1 MKYKI
6 CNVIIDET
14 DSERSSGIEMLK
26 EFNYFKKCPR
36 RINYQNHIKINIEI
50 VIEVLGSIGRGKI
63 FIIKYIIEKDLELKC
78 LQINRKMASKEFR
91 NRNDVSRNFC
101 FKNGLNN
108 FGIELKCHRNLILK
122 TCVNLVLE
130 LNYRR
135 NLITE

>member
-1 MKYKI
+1 MVGIYLSMKWMQ
-6 CNVIIDET
+6 
-14 DSERSSGIEMLK
+14 RSSGFESSQNLIIENWRQCRSVTETPSVL
-26 EFNYFKKCPR
+26 
-36 RINYQNHIKINIEI
+36 NYQNHIKINIDI

-108 FGIELKCHRNLILK
+108 FGISSKILINFGTSRLLELKRLSN
-122 TCVNLVLE
+122 
-130 LNYRR
+130 
-135 NLITE
+135 